1 MNDYSNE
8 YLKLICRWTIGTRL
22 LDAKFVRCYPEL
34 FMRKGTY
41 ENPRLKSVRSVFGAW
56 PSPLF
61 HAETEKRTVLN
72 L

>member
-1 MNDYSNE
+1 MNNYSNE
-8 YLKLICRWTIGTRL
+8 YVKIIFRWTIGTRL
-22 LDAKFVRCYPEL
+22 LDAKFVRCFPEI
-34 FMRKGTY
+34 FMVKGTY

-61 HAETEKRTVLN
+61 HAEAEKSSVLH